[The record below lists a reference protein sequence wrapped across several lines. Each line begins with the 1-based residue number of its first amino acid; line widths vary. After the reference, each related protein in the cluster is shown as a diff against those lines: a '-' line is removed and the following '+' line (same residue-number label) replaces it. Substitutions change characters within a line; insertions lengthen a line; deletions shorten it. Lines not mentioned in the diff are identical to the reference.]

1 MDLQASDSGVELG
14 SLFRVDPARRYPFRQ
29 TGSVDAAHP
38 ASLQEM
44 GVVISAEQ
52 GQVANTALN
61 VPRVISGSG
70 FRLPIRR
77 ARQEVE
83 APKRALDGMVSAV
96 TTSSPR
102 VVLAEGSISKA
113 DTLRVE
119 LHRPSDNPAFVLM
132 VWPAAPSV
140 ANSNPKALASIAT
153 SVVRILAEAQARL
166 AKIRLTPP

>member
-1 MDLQASDSGVELG
+1 VLVS
-14 SLFRVDPARRYPFRQ
+14 
-29 TGSVDAAHP
+29 T
-38 ASLQEM
+38 
-44 GVVISAEQ
+44 EQ

-83 APKRALDGMVSAV
+83 APKRALEGMEPAV

-119 LHRPSDNPAFVLM
+119 LHRPSDNPAFVLV

-140 ANSNPKALASIAT
+140 ANSNPKVLASIAT
-153 SVVRILAEAQARL
+153 SVVRILGEAQARL